1 VLYLAKVRGEPTLQK
16 SEISSYKWANAE
28 EAKKLL
34 FVNYHPIID
43 AAEAYIAE
51 NSRSSPKKLSQ
62 ENPPQ
67 ENN

>member
-1 VLYLAKVRGEPTLQK
+1 MLLFSSVFNKKSLFFAKIKR
-16 SEISSYKWANAE
+16 

-51 NSRSSPKKLSQ
+51 NSRTYQKRDHEVKPNAS
-62 ENPPQ
+62 EN
-67 ENN
+67 